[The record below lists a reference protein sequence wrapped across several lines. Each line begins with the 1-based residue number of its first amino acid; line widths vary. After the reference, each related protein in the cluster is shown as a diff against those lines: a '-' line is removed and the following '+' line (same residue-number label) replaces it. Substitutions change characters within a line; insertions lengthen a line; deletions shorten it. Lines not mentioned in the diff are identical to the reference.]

1 MKVFKELFASLYVAI
16 PLMAIYAILIA
27 VATFVE
33 NDYGS
38 NVARALIYNTWFFD
52 VLHIWILLC
61 LVGVIIRY
69 KLLKQKKYAS
79 LMLHL
84 SFILIIV
91 GAGVTRFFGQEGMMH
106 IREGERSSTYT
117 SSENYLN
124 VLVSTKDSKYD
135 IHIPTN
141 ISYISNKA
149 LDETIYFG
157 DNSFHIKSTSITK
170 MNNDKKDNTTIIE
183 ATIDYKNKSYPLQL
197 IGGNGVG
204 QDSLVSLDDGTNVI
218 ISWGS
223 KDVDLGFSITLNKF
237 ILTLYPGSM
246 APSSYK
252 SEITLNDG
260 DFKMPYEI
268 FMNNTLDYKGYRFF
282 QSSYDPDGKGTYLSV
297 NKDPG
302 KIPTYIGYFLLI
314 ISSIYILFAKNGRFQ
329 KLSRFLAS
337 QQIYSIIFLSLL
349 VFNTN
354 LLADEGIDSSANIAE
369 KIKNFKQ
376 LSKEQA
382 SKFGELQ
389 VQTMDGRIEPLDTL
403 AADLVHKITG
413 ENDFLGLSNDQIIL
427 GMLVY
432 PNDWKSIK
440 MIKISAPKLKEIIGI
455 PENQDHASFLDFF
468 ITQNKED
475 DINNYK
481 LKNYIEDAD
490 RKSPNMRDKFDEDVI
505 KVNERLNIAFSI
517 YSSQYFRIFPIP
529 NNGSTWASPMEMI
542 LYGGKD
548 LSSKIGDLVNDY
560 FLGIDE
566 GLKNNNWQKADSTLQ
581 KIKAYQKEF
590 SDKNIYLSDYK
601 LKAEIFFNHADIFKQ
616 LILPYILVG
625 ILMLIL
631 VFVYIF
637 NQKETIKKILRFLY
651 YITAV
656 LVLIHLVALAL
667 RWYISGHAPW
677 SNAYESMIYIAFA
690 AGIAGVVFFRKSYL
704 AISAATFLAGISL
717 FVALLGNMNP
727 QITNLVP
734 VLKSYWLNIHV
745 SVITASYG
753 FLGLCFLL
761 GIITLILFV
770 IRNNNH
776 KIDSTINSI
785 TAINEMAMIF
795 GLLLLTVGN
804 FLGAIWA
811 NESWGRYWG
820 WDPKETWALVSIG
833 VYAIILHLRF
843 IFKKNLQYIFATSSV
858 VGFASVLMTYFG
870 VNYFLSGLHSYG
882 AGNPIHN
889 ILYYVIACIA
899 VALVIILIGG
909 AYFKRN
915 MKALKI

>member
-354 LLADEGIDSSANIAE
+354 LLADEGIDSSADIAK
-369 KIKNFKQ
+369 KIENFKQ

-413 ENDFLGLSNDQIIL
+413 ENNFLGLSNDQIIL

-468 ITQNKED
+468 ITQNKGD

-637 NQKETIKKILRFLY
+637 NQKESIKKILRFLY

-770 IRNNNH
+770 VRNNNH

>member
-354 LLADEGIDSSANIAE
+354 LLADEGIDSSADIAK
-369 KIKNFKQ
+369 KIENFKQ

-413 ENDFLGLSNDQIIL
+413 ENNFLGLSNDQIIL

-475 DINNYK
+475 NINNYK

-637 NQKETIKKILRFLY
+637 NQKESIKKILRFLY

-770 IRNNNH
+770 VRNNNH

>member
-84 SFILIIV
+84 SFIFIIV

-455 PENQDHASFLDFF
+455 PENQDYASFLDFF